1 MFHYHVTFG
10 SKKKKITVDD
20 KTTVYDQIRQEF
32 GVDSSTFSLQSWNTD
47 FNDWVDVSDVT
58 QLLDK
63 GKLQLVVKG
72 GHH

>member
-10 SKKKKITVDD
+10 SKKKIITVDD
-20 KTTVYDQIRQEF
+20 KTTVYDRIWQEF
-32 GVDSSTFSLQSWNTD
+32 GVDSSTFSLQSWDTD

-63 GKLQLVVKG
+63 CKLQLVVKG

>member
-20 KTTVYDQIRQEF
+20 KTTVYDRIWQEF
-32 GVDSSTFSLQSWNTD
+32 GVDSSTFSLQSWDTD

-63 GKLQLVVKG
+63 CKLQLVVKG